1 VNIADLLTTRAAATG
16 DAPALVDESSGARR
30 ILSFRELERAV
41 ARVAYHLHT
50 LGLRP
55 GDPVLV
61 LQPLSVELCLL
72 LVAILRAGLVAVFVD
87 PSAGMAHLD
96 ACCRLTAPRAFIGSG
111 KAHLLRLVSPG
122 LRRIPIKARTGSLI
136 RKSRAFTPT
145 DRECSPAVDLPPSA
159 PALVRFTSGSTGGPK
174 AAVRTHGYLLAQL
187 RALESNL
194 HLAAG
199 QIDLVTMPMFMLPNL
214 AAGVTTILPTADVR
228 APGRVEPAPLID
240 QIRSNQVSRLTASPA
255 LLQRLADHCARR
267 HVTLDSLQRLDT
279 GGAPVFPGLLDSLRV
294 MAPQARIVA
303 VYGSTEAEPIAL
315 LDHSD
320 MSESDRQAIVSG
332 HGLLAGH
339 PVPDIRIHLI
349 REDTAPPRRQ
359 LTETEFQDLL
369 APDGA
374 PGEIVVSGPHVHPGQ
389 SSDPAAEPTK
399 LFAGAVI
406 WHRTGDTGRLGPDG
420 RLWLLGRS
428 SARIQDARGTLHP
441 FQIEAA
447 VLTDPGIRR
456 AALAS
461 AHGRRL
467 LVLELADRSQQPRLP
482 PWVQAQIDEVR
493 IVRHIPL
500 DRRHNAKVDYPKLLK
515 QLSSWNAKYPHFRF
529 QQSKNQP
536 SSGRAKSRTSNSRP

>member
-1 VNIADLLTTRAAATG
+1 VNIADLLTSRATANG

-30 ILSFRELERAV
+30 ILSFREFERAV
-41 ARVAYHLHT
+41 ARVASHLHT

-61 LQPLSVELCLL
+61 LQPLSVELCLI
-72 LVAILRAGLVAVFVD
+72 LVATLRAGLVAVFVD

-96 ACCRLTAPRAFIGSG
+96 ACCRLTAPRAFIGCG
-111 KAHLLRLVSPG
+111 KAHLLRFVSPG
-122 LRRIPIKARTGSLI
+122 LRRIPMKGRTRSLI
-136 RKSRAFTPT
+136 RRAN
-145 DRECSPAVDLPPSA
+145 DAAIALGDLPPPLDFPPTA
-159 PALVRFTSGSTGGPK
+159 PALIRFTSGSTGEPK

-194 HLAAG
+194 RLAAG

-214 AAGVTTILPTADVR
+214 AAGVTTVLPTADVR
-228 APGRVEPAPLID
+228 APGRAEPAPLVR
-240 QIRSNQVSRLTASPA
+240 QILSNQISRLTASPA

-267 HVTLDSLQRLDT
+267 HVTLDSLRRLDT
-279 GGAPVFPGLLDSLRV
+279 GGAPVFPGLLDCLRV
-294 MAPQARIVA
+294 MAPNAEIVA

-315 LDHSD
+315 LHHSD
-320 MSESDRQAIVSG
+320 MSESDRQAMASG

-339 PVPDIRIHLI
+339 PVPEIRIHLI
-349 REDTAPPRRQ
+349 REGTAPLRRQ
-359 LTETEFQDLL
+359 LTETEFQHLL
-369 APDGA
+369 APDGD

-389 SSDPAAEPTK
+389 SNDPAAEPTK
-399 LFAGAVI
+399 LFAGPVV

-428 SARIQDARGTLHP
+428 SARIEDTRGTVHP

-467 LVLELADRSQQPRLP
+467 LVLELAHPGHSPQLP
-482 PWVQAQIDEVR
+482 PWILTQIDDVR

-500 DRRHNAKVDYPKLLK
+500 DRRHNAKVDYPKLLE
-515 QLSSWNAKYPHFRF
+515 QL
-529 QQSKNQP
+529 
-536 SSGRAKSRTSNSRP
+536 